1 MDTLK
6 EVLSLV
12 VAIIGLLTALIPVYA
27 RFLDKKKEAARES
40 EREDRQRA
48 RSARRR
54 ERDDEDVA
62 PRALR
67 GRQIEPDEP
76 PARSTRRRPRP
87 VEPEDDFD
95 DDAYPAVDARTV
107 ALAQTRVKPAAVALI
122 VTGFLGLFFN
132 LFIAVFGYI
141 DEFVTPLS
149 TSSKERVAAERA
161 HEMGVIPANPAKPAD
176 KPGEV
181 SDQTAAIM
189 AIFMLLSCAVAA
201 VMAIWAGFNMLNLRS
216 YWLSV
221 AGSFAIMPGG
231 CFCCLVGVPVGIW
244 CLAVLLNRDVSQ
256 AFE

>member
-12 VAIIGLLTALIPVYA
+12 VAIIGMLTALIPVYA

-67 GRQIEPDEP
+67 AREVEPDEP
-76 PARSTRRRPRP
+76 PARPARRRPRP

-95 DDAYPAVDARTV
+95 DAYPAVDARAV
-107 ALAQTRVKPAAVALI
+107 ALARARVKPAAVALI

-132 LFIAVFGYI
+132 LFIAGFGYV

-149 TSSKERVAAERA
+149 TSSKERAAIERDPELRA
-161 HEMGVIPANPAKPAD
+161 DPAKPAN

-231 CFCCLVGVPVGIW
+231 CFCCLAGVPVGIW
-244 CLAVLLNRDVSQ
+244 CLAVLLNRDISQ